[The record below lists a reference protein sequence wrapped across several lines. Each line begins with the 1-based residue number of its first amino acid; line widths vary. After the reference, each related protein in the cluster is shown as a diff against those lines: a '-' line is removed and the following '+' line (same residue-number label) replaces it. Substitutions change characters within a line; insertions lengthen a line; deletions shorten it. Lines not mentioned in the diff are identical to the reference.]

1 MNINGKTAIVTGGA
15 SGLGEATVLRLAKA
29 GANVVIVDLQEDL
42 GKALEAKLGDKA
54 LFVKA
59 NVTSVE
65 DVQAVVK
72 AATDKFGGIHILL
85 NTAGIAKPGKTVG
98 KQGALPLESFAMVV
112 NVNLIGTFNVISQ
125 VAAAMAKNEAID
137 DEKGVIINVSSIAA
151 YDGQVGQAAYS
162 ASKGGVMAMT
172 LPISKDLARDKIRVN
187 TIAPG
192 VFNTPM
198 MAKMPE
204 AGRKA
209 LEAVVP
215 HPKRLGEP
223 DEFAMLV
230 EQIVLNPYINSENIR
245 CDGGIRMV

>member
-42 GKALEAKLGDKA
+42 GKALEAKLGAKA

-72 AATDKFGGIHILL
+72 AAADKFGDIHILL
-85 NTAGIAKPGKTVG
+85 NTAGIAKPGRTVG